1 MLVLVT
7 AVTVALAVSFL
18 CSIFESVLLSI
29 SPARIEGMVA
39 EGRRS
44 GELMRDFKSN
54 IDVPIAAILI
64 VNTIA
69 HTIGATVAGASYVE
83 VFTEQSLWIFSLVFT
98 LAVLLLTEI
107 IPKTLGVTFAS
118 QLATPVAH
126 AIHWLTRV
134 LSPLV
139 KVASAISRS
148 LRGSREAAVTSI
160 EEIRLLTAIGRNEGV
175 VGVKAAGIID
185 GATRLHQLD
194 AGDVLVPRSRV
205 VMLSANMNRAEVMKT
220 IRETGH
226 SRFPFSSS
234 GQADDISGVVL
245 AKELLFAI
253 NEQSGTVPWSDVVR
267 DTIFI
272 PETKP
277 LNELLQVFRSVR
289 KHIAVVVDEYGGTQG
304 IVTLEDVLEE
314 LVGEIDDES
323 DRPVQDLRTLPDGS
337 YRVPGDVEMRKL
349 AATLNG
355 VWSDEEDVVTLGGLL
370 ADSLERFPT
379 LAIRS
384 NGTDIVSLSLKRLI
398 RGRNWCG
405 SAGFQRRQ
413 VMTRNHNPGS
423 KRRDHLRRSSRHR
436 KIVAS
441 QAVGSHVEVE
451 LSLAKH
457 LD

>member
-29 SPARIEGMVA
+29 SPARVEGMVA

-44 GELMRDFKSN
+44 GRLLRDFKSN

-69 HTIGATVAGASYVE
+69 HTIGATVAGASYVD

-107 IPKTLGVTFAS
+107 IPKTLGVTFAP
-118 QLATPVAH
+118 QLAAPVAH
-126 AIHWLTRV
+126 SIHWLTRV

-139 KVASAISRS
+139 TVASAISRS
-148 LRGSREAAVTSI
+148 LRGSREISVTSI

-175 VGVKAAGIID
+175 LGVKAAGIID
-185 GATRLHQLD
+185 GATRLHKLD
-194 AGDVLVPRSRV
+194 AADVLVPRSKV
-205 VMLSANMNRAEVMKT
+205 VMLSRNMQRDEVLKI
-220 IRETGH
+220 IRDSGH
-226 SRFPFSSS
+226 SRFPFSPT

-245 AKELLFAI
+245 AKELLLAI
-253 NEQSGTVPWSDVVR
+253 NKQPGTVPWSSVVR

-277 LNELLQVFRSVR
+277 LNQLLQSFRTAR

-337 YRVPGDVEMRKL
+337 YRVPAAVEMRKL
-349 AATLNG
+349 ASTLDTN
-355 VWSDEEDVVTLGGLL
+355 WSDEEDVVTLGGLL
-370 ADSLERFPT
+370 ADLLDKVPEKGDAINWHGYRFEV
-379 LAIRS
+379 LNAS
-384 NGTDIVSLSLKRLI
+384 E
-398 RGRNWCG
+398 
-405 SAGFQRRQ
+405 
-413 VMTRNHNPGS
+413 TRAELVKITRKPAT
-423 KRRDHLRRSSRHR
+423 KDRDGE
-436 KIVAS
+436 A
-441 QAVGSHVEVE
+441 
-451 LSLAKH
+451 
-457 LD
+457 

>member
-7 AVTVALAVSFL
+7 AVTVALAVTFL

-245 AKELLFAI
+245 SKELLFAI

-267 DTIFI
+267 DTLFI

-370 ADSLERFPT
+370 ADSLEKIPDVGDSIEWHGYRFVVLEASDT
-379 LAIRS
+379 RAELVRISR
-384 NGTDIVSLSLKRLI
+384 LSTT
-398 RGRNWCG
+398 
-405 SAGFQRRQ
+405 AG
-413 VMTRNHNPGS
+413 HDEES
-423 KRRDHLRRSSRHR
+423 
-436 KIVAS
+436 
-441 QAVGSHVEVE
+441 
-451 LSLAKH
+451 
-457 LD
+457 

>member
-29 SPARIEGMVA
+29 SPARVEGMVA

-44 GELMRDFKSN
+44 GTLLRGFKNN

-69 HTIGATVAGASYVE
+69 HTIGATIAGASYVE

-126 AIHWLTRV
+126 SIYWLTQI

-139 KVASAISRS
+139 AVASAISRG
-148 LRGSREAAVTSI
+148 LRGSREAEVTSI

-175 VGVKAAGIID
+175 LGVKAAGIID
-185 GATRLHQLD
+185 GATRLHKLD
-194 AGDVLVPRSRV
+194 AADVLVPRSNV
-205 VMLSANMNRAEVMKT
+205 VMLSADMKRDEVLRR
-220 IRETGH
+220 IRKSGH
-226 SRFPFSSS
+226 SRFPFSPT

-253 NEQSGTVPWSDVVR
+253 NEKSGTVPWSAVVR

-277 LNELLQVFRSVR
+277 LNRLLQEFRTAR
-289 KHIAVVVDEYGGTQG
+289 KHIAIVVDEYGGTQG

-323 DRPVQDLRTLPDGS
+323 DRPVEDLRSLADGS
-337 YRVPGDVEMRKL
+337 YRVPASVEMRKL
-349 AATLNG
+349 AATLNAK
-355 VWSDEEDVVTLGGLL
+355 WSDEEEVVTLGGLL
-370 ADSLERFPT
+370 ADLLDKVPDEGDSVVWHGYRFQ
-379 LAIRS
+379 
-384 NGTDIVSLSLKRLI
+384 VLKASETRAELVKI
-398 RGRNWCG
+398 SRDPSTQGR
-405 SAGFQRRQ
+405 AGE
-413 VMTRNHNPGS
+413 S
-423 KRRDHLRRSSRHR
+423 
-436 KIVAS
+436 
-441 QAVGSHVEVE
+441 
-451 LSLAKH
+451 
-457 LD
+457 